1 MHLKSTTTTTLP
13 VYNPNLMLRD
23 KLMHHEP
30 VDGFR
35 WRSHE
40 ITRVEGFSD
49 AVFGFAVT
57 LLIVSLEV
65 PRTSGELLATMRG
78 FGSFVVTFLMLA
90 GLWYSQFT
98 FFRRYGIEDR
108 VTVILNLVL
117 LFMVLF
123 FVYPLKFLFNVIL
136 TDPRM
141 KQTIATAHGLER
153 VVLPEHKPLI
163 FAIFGAGFFG
173 VMVVFTLLYRH
184 AWKKREE
191 LGLNEFEI
199 FETEHSVR
207 RLSVASGV
215 GLTYFLIAGMDVLPH
230 QTKGEKKL
238 VLVAAIL
245 ILLLLGVLM
254 TMLFRLAHKRRKVA
268 KEWKKRSSQP
278 PDDPAGTITS

>member
-1 MHLKSTTTTTLP
+1 MP
-13 VYNPNLMLRD
+13 AVYNPTPMLRD
-23 KLMHHEP
+23 KLMHHDP

-78 FGSFVVTFLMLA
+78 FGAFVITFLMLA

-98 FFRRYGIEDR
+98 FFRRYGLEDR
-108 VTVILNLVL
+108 VTVVLNLVL

-123 FVYPLKFLFNVIL
+123 FVYPLKFLFGVIL

-141 KQTIATAHGLER
+141 RQTIATAHGMEL
-153 VVLPEHKPLI
+153 VMLPEHKPLI
-163 FAIFGAGFFG
+163 FAIFGAGFAG

-191 LGLNEFEI
+191 LGLNEFEL

-207 RLSVASGV
+207 RLKVASGV
-215 GLTYFLIAGMDVLPH
+215 GFMYFLIAGIDVLPH
-230 QTKGEKKL
+230 HTKGEKRV
-238 VLVAAIL
+238 VLIAAAVV
-245 ILLLLGVLM
+245 LLMIGVLM
-254 TMLFRLAHKRRKVA
+254 TTLIRLAYVRRKRA
-268 KEWKKRSSQP
+268 KEWKQQVSQP
-278 PDDPAGTITS
+278 PSDPSTS

>member
-1 MHLKSTTTTTLP
+1 
-13 VYNPNLMLRD
+13 MLRD
-23 KLMHHEP
+23 KLMHHDP

-65 PRTSGELLATMRG
+65 PRTSAELLATMRG
-78 FGSFVVTFLMLA
+78 FGAFVITFLMLA

-98 FFRRYGIEDR
+98 FFRRYGLEDR
-108 VTVILNLVL
+108 VTVVLNLVL

-123 FVYPLKFLFNVIL
+123 FVYPLKFLFSVIL

-141 KQTIATAHGLER
+141 KQTIATAHGMEL

-163 FAIFGAGFFG
+163 FAIFGAGFAG
-173 VMVVFTLLYRH
+173 VMIVFTLLYRH

-191 LGLNEFEI
+191 LGLNEFEL

-207 RLSVASGV
+207 RLTVATGI
-215 GLTYFLIAGMDVLPH
+215 GFMYFLIAGLNALPH
-230 QTKGEKKL
+230 RTRAEKNI
-238 VLVAAIL
+238 VLAAAVVV
-245 ILLLLGVLM
+245 LLMLGGLM
-254 TMLFRLAHKRRKVA
+254 TMLVRLAYVRRKRS
-268 KEWKKRSSQP
+268 KEWKLRGSQP
-278 PDDPAGTITS
+278 PSDPSTS

>member
-1 MHLKSTTTTTLP
+1 
-13 VYNPNLMLRD
+13 MLRD
-23 KLMHHEP
+23 RLLHHDP

-78 FGSFVVTFLMLA
+78 FGAFVITFLMLA

-98 FFRRYGIEDR
+98 FFRRYGLEDR
-108 VTVILNLVL
+108 VTVVLNLVL

-141 KQTIATAHGLER
+141 RQTIVTAHGMEL

-163 FAIFGAGFFG
+163 FAIFGAGFAG

-191 LGLNEFEI
+191 LGLNEFEL

-207 RLSVASGV
+207 RLTVASGV
-215 GLTYFLIAGMDVLPH
+215 GFMYFLIAGMDALPH
-230 QTKGEKKL
+230 RTRAEKNI
-238 VLVAAIL
+238 VMIAAVV
-245 ILLLLGVLM
+245 ILLMLGALM
-254 TMLFRLAHKRRKVA
+254 TMLLRLAYVRRKRA
-268 KEWKKRSSQP
+268 KEWKERGAQP
-278 PDDPAGTITS
+278 PGETPTS